1 MTFNEA
7 IECLMKGQR
16 VRSVLWHPTYFIEL
30 GKDKYGIDCI
40 NETCNDTDRKMRW
53 DTKTTVD
60 YHPSFSLKDVLSDW
74 ELYEGEL
81 QPLAVQ

>member
-30 GKDKYGIDCI
+30 GQDNDGIDCI
-40 NETCNDTDRKMRW
+40 NETSNDPDRHLRW
-53 DTKTTVD
+53 EHATVN
-60 YHPSFSLKDVLSDW
+60 YHPYFSLKDVLNDW

-81 QPLAVQ
+81 QPLAVE

>member
-30 GKDKYGIDCI
+30 GHDKYGIDCI
-40 NETCNDTDRKMRW
+40 N
-53 DTKTTVD
+53 
-60 YHPSFSLKDVLSDW
+60 FSLKDVLNDW

>member
-7 IECLMKGQR
+7 IKCLLYGQK

-30 GKDKYGIDCI
+30 GQNKDGIDCI
-40 NETCNDTDRKMRW
+40 NETSNDPDRKIRW
-53 DTKTTVD
+53 NTKTTVD
-60 YHPSFSLKDVLSDW
+60 YHPCFSLKDVLNDW

-81 QPLAVQ
+81 QPLVAE